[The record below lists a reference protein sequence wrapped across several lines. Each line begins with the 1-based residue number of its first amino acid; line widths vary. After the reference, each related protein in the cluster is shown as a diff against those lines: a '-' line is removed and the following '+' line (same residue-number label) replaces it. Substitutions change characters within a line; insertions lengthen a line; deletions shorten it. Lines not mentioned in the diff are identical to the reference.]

1 MEMETLRLE
10 HGRTL
15 EFCRSGPEDAETLLV
30 LHVGSPCAAVEV
42 PNITS
47 AAAARGVRTVS
58 YSRASYG
65 GSTRRMSRTE
75 ADEAEN
81 TASLADHLGAS
92 TFLVAGWSG
101 GGPPALA
108 CAALLPDRVR
118 SCAVLAGSSP
128 PDEVGEAWFGWWSDE
143 DRGELRALGTSP
155 PDPFIKVYEEAAVP
169 LATITSLGL
178 AEWPEGPNEDRET
191 LERSPDLAEALADSM
206 RRAVA
211 RGVDGWIDDSVAVSR
226 PWGFTMS
233 DIGVPVTIR
242 HGDIDRLVQVNHGR
256 WLAEHIPGARAQILP
271 GHGHVSIAEPFDE
284 VMDALLETAR

>member
-1 MEMETLRLE
+1 METLHLVD
-10 HGRTL
+10 GGTL
-15 EFCRSGPEDAETLLV
+15 EFCQSGPQDAETLLV
-30 LHVGSPCAAVEV
+30 LHVGSPCAAVVV

-47 AAAARGVRTVS
+47 AAADRGVRTVS
-58 YSRASYG
+58 YSRPGYG
-65 GSTRRMSRTE
+65 GSTRRMGRTE
-75 ADEAEN
+75 AYEAEN

-108 CAALLPDRVR
+108 CAALLPERVR

-128 PDEVGEAWFGWWSDE
+128 PAEVGEVWFDWWSDE
-143 DRGELRALGTSP
+143 DREELRALGTSP

-169 LATITSLGL
+169 LRTITSLGL
-178 AEWPEGPNEDRET
+178 AEWPEGPDQDRET
-191 LERSPDLAEALADSM
+191 LERSPELAGAIADSM

-226 PWGFTMS
+226 PWGFTVS

-242 HGDIDRLVQVNHGR
+242 HGEIDRLVQVDHGT

-271 GHGHVSIAEPFDE
+271 DHGHVSIAEPFDE